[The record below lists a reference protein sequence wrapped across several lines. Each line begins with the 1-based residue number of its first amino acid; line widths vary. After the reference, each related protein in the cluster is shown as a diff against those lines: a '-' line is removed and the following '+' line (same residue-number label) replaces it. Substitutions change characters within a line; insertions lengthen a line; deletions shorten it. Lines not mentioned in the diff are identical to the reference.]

1 MSNIEQCD
9 SCIARA
15 TNVICFPNGL
25 KLFLCTH
32 HTNRFKPSLENQGA
46 IIYSIEDNN
55 E

>member
-15 TNVICFPNGL
+15 TSVICFANGS
-25 KLFLCTH
+25 KLFLCSH
-32 HTNRFKPSLENQGA
+32 HTNRYKPSLEAKGA

-55 E
+55 G